1 MADLY
6 GDTSLTPMRVARSSG
21 YIDWA
26 SQPAL
31 FKHYP
36 EFLYRYPFGSDS
48 ALKQAEL
55 SRFISRRSIVGGKPY
70 YQLNTPAAG
79 NLHPIEL
86 YVQIRGI
93 KGVLSGIYHVDA
105 QQEALVLIREIERDG
120 LEAAL
125 GLQNR
130 FNGMLYLVS
139 CVPFRSEWKYGD
151 RAFRYC
157 YMDAGHQVGAVCAAA
172 ALEGQNATILSDFD
186 VDALNRSMG
195 FGTEEFTCAVLAV
208 GEESERP
215 VEPLK
220 SALMQVAPTDYCEN
234 RGALPAQI
242 AAQKTFYSS
251 CKPDLRKVD
260 ETAIGTRHSARHF
273 EPQPMAGSQFEYFMH
288 RVTNA
293 PAPLRSFVIVLQ
305 SDGVE
310 QGVYSEGRLRKAGD
324 FAETSAALL
333 VDQRFVKDAAMIVV
347 MTAENFGPGELMCAG
362 VFAQSLYLETAAEQ
376 LGFTGIGAFYDR
388 KLQQFLETQDP
399 VIYVGALG
407 VERIRSR

>member
-36 EFLYRYPFGSDS
+36 EFLYRYPFGSNP

-55 SRFISRRSIVGGKPY
+55 SRFISRRSVVGGKPY

-79 NLHPIEL
+79 NLHPTEL
-86 YVQIRGI
+86 YVQIRGV

-105 QQEALVLIREIERDG
+105 EQEALVLIREIERDG
-120 LEAAL
+120 LEPFL
-125 GLQNR
+125 GLQHR

-172 ALEGQNATILSDFD
+172 ALEGHNTTILSDFD
-186 VDALNRSMG
+186 VEAFNRSMG
-195 FGTEEFTCAVLAV
+195 FGGEEFTCAVIGV

-220 SALMQVAPTDYCEN
+220 NALMQVAPTDYCES
-234 RGALPAQI
+234 RRTFAEQI
-242 AAQKTFYSS
+242 AAQRSFQSS
-251 CKPDLRKVD
+251 CKPDLRNVD
-260 ETAIGTRHSARHF
+260 ESAIRTRHSARHF
-273 EPQPMAGSQFEYFMH
+273 DPQPMAEGQFEYFMH
-288 RVTNA
+288 RVMDA
-293 PAPLRSFVIVLQ
+293 PGPLESFVIVLH
-305 SDGVE
+305 SDRFE
-310 QGVYSEGRLRKAGD
+310 QGVYKEGTLLKAGD
-324 FAETSAALL
+324 FADQSAALL

-347 MTAENFGPGELMCAG
+347 MTAESFGPSELMCAG
-362 VFAQSLYLETAAEQ
+362 AFAQSLYLETAAQQ

-407 VERIRSR
+407 VERE